1 MLKRFFDIED
11 VLSEKRY
18 DFRIVDDK
26 YEILKLINKAD
37 DKQSK

>member
-1 MLKRFFDIED
+1 MLKVFFDIED

-18 DFRIVDDK
+18 DFQIVDDK
-26 YEILKLINKAD
+26 YEILKLKIKAD